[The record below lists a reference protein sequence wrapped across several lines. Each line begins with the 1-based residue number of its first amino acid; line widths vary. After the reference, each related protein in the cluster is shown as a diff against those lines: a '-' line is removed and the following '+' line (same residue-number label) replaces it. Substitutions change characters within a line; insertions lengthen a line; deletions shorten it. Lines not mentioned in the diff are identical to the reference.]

1 MQIKTYKTHLISSE
15 DSLYDLLDTYVPTPS
30 EKEILVITSKI
41 ISLLEGSFIPKN
53 EVSSKLDLIKSSAD
67 AYLDD
72 SGISTLTIKN
82 HLLIPAAG
90 IDESNGK
97 DIYILYPKDPQKSAE
112 EIWNYLR
119 KRDQRKEIGVLI
131 TDSHTTPL
139 RRGVIGA
146 GLGWCGFRPLYNYI
160 GKPDCFGVPLAV
172 TQVNLIDSLSASAV
186 LCMGEGDEQT
196 PFALITGAPKVEF
209 ENNPPQRD
217 DVEFFYVKIENDLY
231 SPLFKKNLWIFQ
243 EPKV

>member
-1 MQIKTYKTHLISSE
+1 MQIKTYKTHLISSQ
-15 DSLYDLLDTYVPTPS
+15 DSLHDLLDTYVPTLF
-30 EKEILVITSKI
+30 EKDILVITSKI
-41 ISLLEGSFIPKN
+41 ISILEGSYIAKD
-53 EVSSKLDLIKSSAD
+53 EAISKLDLIKSSAD
-67 AYLDD
+67 AYLD
-72 SGISTLTIKN
+72 SPGLSTLTIKN

-112 EIWNYLR
+112 EIWSYLR
-119 KRDQRKEIGVLI
+119 RRDQRKEIGVLI

-146 GLGWCGFRPLYNYI
+146 GLGWCGFKPLYNYI
-160 GKPDCFGVPLAV
+160 GKPDCFKVPLAV

-196 PFALITGAPKVEF
+196 PFALIRNTPKVEF
-209 ENNPPQRD
+209 EGVPPQRE
-217 DVEFFYVKIENDLY
+217 DVEFFYVKAEEDLY
-231 SPLFKKNLWIFQ
+231 GPLFKDFQ
-243 EPKV
+243 VSYCNC